1 MALRPRHPP
10 RRHGPTFS
18 SYGTRLHGQTGTSD
32 TRIDYPS
39 PSPLASTPPRRRRNI
54 NLLSIAYAFRPRL
67 RLRLT
72 LGGLTFPR
80 KPWAYGGQGSHL
92 SYRYSFRHQH
102 SQNLHRSLR
111 YGFDG
116 AGTLPYPATGKV
128 AVAASALHLSP
139 VTFSAQPDLT
149 SELLRFL

>member
-1 MALRPRHPP
+1 M
-10 RRHGPTFS
+10 
-18 SYGTRLHGQTGTSD
+18 SD

-39 PSPLASTPPRRRRNI
+39 PSPLVSTPPRKRRNI
-54 NLLSIAYAFRPRL
+54 NLLSIAYASRPRL
-67 RLRLT
+67 RIRLT

-80 KPWAYGGQGSHL
+80 NPWAYGGQGSRL

-102 SQNLHRSLR
+102 SQNLHRFLR

-116 AGTLPYPATGKV
+116 AGTLPYPSSYDE
-128 AVAASALHLSP
+128 VAASALHLSP